1 VTPWI
6 VDASLAMTW
15 YLADE
20 QDREYGQWVLDSLA
34 AREMRVP
41 ALFVYELS
49 NALVMAHRRN
59 RLGFDVLQEVFNK
72 LSSMEI
78 AVDPATR
85 ETSARLG
92 TLALTYGLTSYDAAY
107 LDLGLRT
114 GFPIATLDKALIK
127 AMQTASVDLVS
138 P

>member
-1 VTPWI
+1 
-6 VDASLAMTW
+6 
-15 YLADE
+15 
-20 QDREYGQWVLDSLA
+20 
-34 AREMRVP
+34 
-41 ALFVYELS
+41 
-49 NALVMAHRRN
+49 MAHRRN